1 MTKVTVLSG
10 PERRRRWSAAEKL
23 RLVAESLSAGSS
35 VAEFARRHDIHPN
48 LIHAWRRQAKT
59 GALSALPDGE
69 ACLVPV
75 RIAAESAVARPS
87 GDDASG
93 SAIEVVLRNGRLLRV
108 TERAGLRHVAQLADA
123 LEGCLR

>member
-1 MTKVTVLSG
+1 
-10 PERRRRWSAAEKL
+10 
-23 RLVAESLSAGSS
+23 
-35 VAEFARRHDIHPN
+35 
-48 LIHAWRRQAKT
+48 
-59 GALSALPDGE
+59 LPDGE

-75 RIAAESAVARPS
+75 RIAAQSAVAGPS

-123 LEGCLR
+123 LEGYLR